1 MTGSSN
7 KSARQW
13 ALRALGRRMHTV
25 YEIRAALSKREFAE
39 NVVESVVE
47 ELARQGYIDD
57 LNFTQI
63 WVASRSV
70 NQLHGR
76 LRLLKDLRQK
86 GIPDEIIESVLR
98 DSFPDE
104 NEAAVAIKAAEKK
117 LRVLRSSGRTAGK
130 ATGVKGREALYRH
143 LRSRGFTTRAISLA
157 MNGIKLMDSEKVH
170 QAGCTPS
177 VHPGAGATPSAW
189 GGFTSLPR
197 QARDG
202 EPASQISSKKRS
214 ARLSKMEEDSS

>member
-76 LRLLKDLRQK
+76 LRLLKDLKQK
-86 GIPDEIIESVLR
+86 GIPDEMIESVLR
-98 DSFPDE
+98 DSFLDE
-104 NEAAVAIKAAEKK
+104 DEAAIAIKAAEKK
-117 LRVLRSSGRTAGK
+117 LRVLRSSGRSIGGAAGK
-130 ATGVKGREALYRH
+130 ATGAKGREALYRH

-157 MNGIKLMDSEKVH
+157 MNS
-170 QAGCTPS
+170 
-177 VHPGAGATPSAW
+177 
-189 GGFTSLPR
+189 
-197 QARDG
+197 
-202 EPASQISSKKRS
+202 ISF
-214 ARLSKMEEDSS
+214 EEDSS

>member
-1 MTGSSN
+1 MTGSSH

-25 YEIRAALSKREFAE
+25 YEIRAALSKRDFAE
-39 NVVESVVE
+39 DVVESVVE
-47 ELARQGYIDD
+47 GLARQGYIDD

-104 NEAAVAIKAAEKK
+104 DEAAVAIKAAEKK
-117 LRVLRSSGRTAGK
+117 LRVLRSSGKSIGRVAGK
-130 ATGVKGREALYRH
+130 TSGIKGREALYRH

-157 MNGIKLMDSEKVH
+157 MNS
-170 QAGCTPS
+170 
-177 VHPGAGATPSAW
+177 
-189 GGFTSLPR
+189 
-197 QARDG
+197 
-202 EPASQISSKKRS
+202 ISF
-214 ARLSKMEEDSS
+214 EEDSS

>member
-1 MTGSSN
+1 MTGSSH

-25 YEIRAALSKREFAE
+25 YEIRTALSKRDFAE
-39 NVVESVVE
+39 DIVEGVVE

-57 LNFTQI
+57 LDFAQI

-76 LRLLKDLRQK
+76 LRLHKDLRLK
-86 GIPDEIIESVLR
+86 GIPDETIESVLR

-104 NEAAVAIKAAEKK
+104 NEAAAAIKAAEKK
-117 LRVLRSSGRTAGK
+117 LRSLRSCGRSSGSTAGK
-130 ATGVKGREALYRH
+130 ATGAKGRDTLYRH

-157 MNGIKLMDSEKVH
+157 LESF
-170 QAGCTPS
+170 S
-177 VHPGAGATPSAW
+177 
-189 GGFTSLPR
+189 F
-197 QARDG
+197 
-202 EPASQISSKKRS
+202 
-214 ARLSKMEEDSS
+214 EEDSS

>member
-1 MTGSSN
+1 MTGSSH

-25 YEIRAALSKREFAE
+25 YEIRAALSKRDFAE
-39 NVVESVVE
+39 DVVESVVE
-47 ELARQGYIDD
+47 GLARQGYIDD
-57 LNFTQI
+57 LNFAQI

-104 NEAAVAIKAAEKK
+104 DEAAIAIKAAEKK
-117 LRVLRSSGRTAGK
+117 LRVLRSSGRSIRGAAGK
-130 ATGVKGREALYRH
+130 TAGVKGREALYRY

-157 MNGIKLMDSEKVH
+157 MNGVS
-170 QAGCTPS
+170 
-177 VHPGAGATPSAW
+177 
-189 GGFTSLPR
+189 F
-197 QARDG
+197 
-202 EPASQISSKKRS
+202 
-214 ARLSKMEEDSS
+214 EEDSS

>member
-1 MTGSSN
+1 MTGTSH

-25 YEIRAALSKREFAE
+25 YEIRTALSNRDFAE
-39 NVVESVVE
+39 DIVESVVE

-57 LNFTQI
+57 LDFAQI

-143 LRSRGFTTRAISLA
+143 LRSKGFTTRAISLA
-157 MNGIKLMDSEKVH
+157 MNGIS
-170 QAGCTPS
+170 
-177 VHPGAGATPSAW
+177 
-189 GGFTSLPR
+189 F
-197 QARDG
+197 
-202 EPASQISSKKRS
+202 
-214 ARLSKMEEDSS
+214 EEDSS